1 MTGEIAVEKE
11 LSGYQGLLGGSD
23 RAGGMYSPCGGSNL
37 SDLPCAVIRLVFLG
51 GALEAVKLPR
61 FTSGGVFSLS
71 PKKIVVE

>member
-37 SDLPCAVIRLVFLG
+37 SDLPCAVIRLVFFG
-51 GALEAVKLPR
+51 GPWKP
-61 FTSGGVFSLS
+61 
-71 PKKIVVE
+71 